1 MMIPAVGG
9 RRVAPRSPMAFLYAM
24 ATLAI
29 AVLSSACSQ
38 PAPAEAP
45 GPVVDATWL
54 ADHLD
59 QVVVVDIRDD
69 AAEGAEPSGYSTG
82 HIPGAV
88 HAPYRATPW
97 RVTRDDVGGMM
108 PSLSEMEE
116 LVGGLGLTN
125 EDHVVVA
132 SAGSSAG
139 DMATATRVYWQLKV
153 IGHDRLSILDGGY
166 AAWTSAGLPTE
177 TKPIEPTPT
186 EYSGRLRSELV
197 AGVAEVEEA
206 VAGRGALLDARTAD
220 FHAGERK
227 SSSVARPGTLPGARN
242 TPLTAL
248 FSETTGRFVSAEE
261 ARAVWEGAG
270 VDMAGAQIAFCN
282 SGQQASLAWFVS
294 SEVLGNEDVRLYD
307 GSLMEWAA
315 DEARP
320 MQTTNPG
327 GP

>member
-9 RRVAPRSPMAFLYAM
+9 RRVAPRSPMAFLYVM

-97 RVTRDDVGGMM
+97 RVTRDDVGGML
-108 PSLSEMEE
+108 PSLTEMEE
-116 LVGGLGLTN
+116 VVGGLGITG
-125 EDHVVVA
+125 EDHVVIVTA
-132 SAGSSAG
+132 GGSAGNMAG
-139 DMATATRVYWQLKV
+139 ATRVYWQLKV
-153 IGHDRLSILDGGY
+153 IGHEGLSILDGGY
-166 AAWTSAGLPTE
+166 AAWTSAGLPIE
-177 TKPIEPTPT
+177 TTPVEPNPT
-186 EYSGRLRSELV
+186 RYTGQLRSELV
-197 AGVAEVEEA
+197 ASRADVEQ
-206 VAGRGALLDARTAD
+206 ALADGTTFLDARPPA
-220 FHAGERK
+220 FYRGEEK

-248 FSETTGRFVSAEE
+248 VSDGPGLFVSADE
-261 ARAVWEGAG
+261 AAGLWERAG
-270 VDMAGAQIAFCN
+270 VEMADAQIAFCN
-282 SGQQASLAWFVS
+282 SGHQASLAWFVS
-294 SEVLGNEDVRLYD
+294 SEILGNQEVRLYD
-307 GSLMEWAA
+307 GSLGEWAA
-315 DEARP
+315 DESRP
-320 MQTTNPG
+320 MELPSS
-327 GP
+327 